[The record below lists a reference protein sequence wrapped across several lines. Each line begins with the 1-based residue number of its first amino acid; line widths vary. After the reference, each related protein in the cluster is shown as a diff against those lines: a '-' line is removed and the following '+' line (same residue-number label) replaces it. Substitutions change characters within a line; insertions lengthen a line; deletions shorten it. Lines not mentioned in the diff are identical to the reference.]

1 MSTTTRWWWIR
12 HAPVESGGL
21 IYGQDDLAADCSDPA
36 PFRWLAGV
44 LPRNA
49 LWVVTPL
56 QRTRQTAEAIQAHR
70 PGATEAGFS
79 RLHVEGGF
87 VEQHFGDW
95 QGRSHAELEALRDG
109 EWHRFWLA
117 PADTRPPGGESFT
130 EVAERVA
137 HTVERLSAD
146 HAGRDIVTIAH
157 GGSIRAAV
165 AHALSLEP
173 ERALALAVDNCSLTR
188 LDHIAGAA
196 GSHDAE
202 GRDSWRLGRLNHGL
216 GEIR

>member
-12 HAPVESGGL
+12 HAPVDSGGL
-21 IYGQDDLAADCSDPA
+21 IYGQDDLVADCSDPTH
-36 PFRWLAGV
+36 FRWLADV
-44 LPRNA
+44 LPRDA

-56 QRTRQTAEAIQAHR
+56 QRTRQTAEAIHAHWPDGAESGFAR
-70 PGATEAGFS
+70 P
-79 RLHVEGGF
+79 HVEAGF

-95 QGRSHAELEALRDG
+95 QGRSHGELEALRDG

-117 PADTRPPGGESFT
+117 PADTRPPGGESFS
-130 EVAERVA
+130 EVVARVSRG
-137 HTVERLSAD
+137 VRRLSID
-146 HAGRDIVTIAH
+146 HAGRDIVAIAH

-165 AHALSLEP
+165 AHALGLDP
-173 ERALALAVDNCSLTR
+173 ERALSLAVDNCSLTR

-202 GRDSWRLGRLNHGL
+202 GRDSWRIGRFNHGL

>member
-21 IYGQDDLAADCSDPA
+21 IYGQNDLAADCSDPA
-36 PFRWLAGV
+36 AFRWLAEV
-44 LPRNA
+44 LPRDA

-56 QRTRQTAEAIQAHR
+56 QRTRQTAAAIHAHWSGEA
-70 PGATEAGFS
+70 EAGFA
-79 RLHVEGGF
+79 RPHVEASF

-117 PADTRPPGGESFT
+117 PADTRPPGGESFS
-130 EVAERVA
+130 EVAARVA
-137 HTVERLSAD
+137 RAVERLSAE

-165 AHALSLEP
+165 AHALGLEP

-196 GSHDAE
+196 GSHDDE
-202 GRDSWRLGRLNHGL
+202 GRDSWRVGRFNHGL

>member
-12 HAPVESGGL
+12 HAPVESGGR
-21 IYGQDDLAADCSDPA
+21 IYGQDDLAADCSDRA
-36 PFRWLAGV
+36 PFRWLAAV
-44 LPRNA
+44 LPRDA

-56 QRTRQTAEAIQAHR
+56 QRTRQTAEAIHAHW
-70 PGATEAGFS
+70 PGAAEAGFS
-79 RLHVEGGF
+79 RPHVEAGF
-87 VEQHFGDW
+87 LEQHFGDW
-95 QGRSHAELEALRDG
+95 QGRSHAEIEALRDG

-117 PADTRPPGGESFT
+117 PAETRPPGGESFA

-137 HTVERLSAD
+137 RAVERLSAD

-165 AHALSLEP
+165 AHALGLDP
-173 ERALALAVDNCSLTR
+173 ERALALAVDNCALTR

-202 GRDSWRLGRLNHGL
+202 GRHSWRLGRFNHGL